1 MPWPRRG
8 DGSRTSGLVAR
19 IPSQK
24 LPSVNR
30 WGSGTSDFSPPSHS
44 CRRGSLKRLSRVRR
58 RQTLP
63 LAVLPGRCSTLGPH
77 KSKAS
82 GYTWPNAFSE
92 PVSVVIRTSLGRLKT
107 EIEKRRA
114 ETGAAKAPNPGG
126 DLWEMPARDS
136 THHPNPRECRRFSLT
151 RKSDRRDCT
160 GWLRMQS
167 TSNPSHPAFLGNAG

>member
-1 MPWPRRG
+1 MPWPRRD
-8 DGSRTSGLVAR
+8 DGSRTSDLVAR
-19 IPSQK
+19 ILSQK

-30 WGSGTSDFSPPSHS
+30 WGNGTSGSSPLSPS
-44 CRRGSLKRLSRVRR
+44 CRRELLLRLSRVRR

-63 LAVLPGRCSTLGPH
+63 LAVLPERCSTLGPH

-82 GYTWPNAFSE
+82 GCMSPNTFNE
-92 PVSVVIRTSLGRLKT
+92 PVSVVIRTSLGHLKT

-136 THHPNPRECRRFSLT
+136 TYHSNPRECRRFSLT
-151 RKSDRRDCT
+151 RKSDR
-160 GWLRMQS
+160 
-167 TSNPSHPAFLGNAG
+167 